1 MVLHMRSQTLLAWVQ
16 GALFMLA
23 GTSTAATAAFFLSRT
38 VGKTL
43 AQRIVQEEMKESG
56 AESQN
61 AVASAFQK
69 VEDAIEAGSFL
80 QQVTA
85 VTLLRLTP
93 VIPFRCDTCLNFPCV
108 VGPRVLEG
116 ERHMLN
122 QRSAISVFQSGV
134 EELVT

>member
-1 MVLHMRSQTLLAWVQ
+1 
-16 GALFMLA
+16 MLA

-80 QQVTA
+80 QQVIA

-93 VIPFRCDTCLNFPCV
+93 VIPFRCATSLNFH
-108 VGPRVLEG
+108 G
-116 ERHMLN
+116 
-122 QRSAISVFQSGV
+122 
-134 EELVT
+134 